1 MPSLDRLPEA
11 NRKSLLET
19 PVEVHATT
27 PFARPAKPLSQSVVA
42 IVTTAGLH
50 LHGDKPFVPG
60 DPSYRLIPSDTQGD
74 DLLQTHNSIGFDRTG
89 VMADVNVVFPIDRLR
104 EMVAEGCIGSLAP
117 TFYSFMGAQRDPSLI
132 RTNTAPEV
140 AELLLKDGVEVV
152 LLTPT

>member
-19 PVEVHATT
+19 QVEVHTTT
-27 PFARPAKPLSQSVVA
+27 PFARPPKPLSQSVVA

-60 DPSYRLIPSDTQGD
+60 DPSYRLIPSDAQGD

-104 EMVAEGCIGSLAP
+104 EMAAEGKIGSLAP

-132 RTNTAPEV
+132 KTKTAPEV
-140 AELLLKDGVEVV
+140 AELLLKDRVEVV

>member
-11 NRKSLLET
+11 ARKGMLDF
-19 PVEVHATT
+19 PAEVNETT
-27 PFARPAKPLSQSVVA
+27 PFHRPPKPLAQSKVA

-50 LHGDKPFVPG
+50 LHGDRPFVPA
-60 DPSYRLIPSDTQGD
+60 DPSFRRIPSDVRGD

-104 EMVAEGCIGSLAP
+104 EMVAEGRIGSLGTA
-117 TFYSFMGAQRDPSLI
+117 FYSFMGAQRDASVI
-132 RTNTAPEV
+132 KSTTAPEV
-140 AELLLKDGVEVV
+140 AARLLEDGVDVV

>member
-19 PVEVHATT
+19 PVEVNDST
-27 PFARPAKPLSQSVVA
+27 PFHRPSKPLAQSVVA

-60 DPSYRLIPSDTQGD
+60 DPTYRLIPSGVTGD

-89 VMADVNVVFPIDRLR
+89 VMADVNVVFPVDRLR
-104 EMVAEGCIGSLAP
+104 ELVAERRIGSLAP
-117 TFYSFMGAQRDPSLI
+117 TFYSFMGAQRDPSAI
-132 RTNTAPEV
+132 KSNTAPEV
-140 AELLLKDGVEVV
+140 AERLRSDGVDVV

>member
-11 NRKSLLET
+11 ARKSMLEL
-19 PVEVHATT
+19 PVEVNETT
-27 PFARPAKPLSQSVVA
+27 PFAPLAKPLAQAKVA

-50 LHGDKPFVPG
+50 VHGDRPFVPA
-60 DPSYRLIPSDTQGD
+60 DPTFRRIPSGVRGD

-104 EMVAEGCIGSLAP
+104 EMTAEGKIGSLAP
-117 TFYSFMGAQRDPSLI
+117 TFYSFMGAQRDV
-132 RTNTAPEV
+132 TAIKTKTAGEV
-140 AELLLKDGVEVV
+140 ADLLAADGVDVV